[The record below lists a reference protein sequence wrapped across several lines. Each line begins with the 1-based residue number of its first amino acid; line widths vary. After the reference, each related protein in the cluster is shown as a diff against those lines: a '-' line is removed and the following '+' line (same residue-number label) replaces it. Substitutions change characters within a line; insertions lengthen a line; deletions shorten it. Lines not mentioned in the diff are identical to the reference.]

1 MDAVAAQGPMGQQL
15 GAFFGCIYHAG
26 LRPSEPV
33 VLTRDEIDLLD
44 TGRDW
49 GWLYLGDSAPSAA
62 EHGMTPAPA
71 ASDASSSTAPSRKS
85 APSPSRPPSA
95 A

>member
-1 MDAVAAQGPMGQQL
+1 M
-15 GAFFGCIYHAG
+15 
-26 LRPSEPV
+26 
-33 VLTRDEIDLLD
+33 LTRDEIDLLD